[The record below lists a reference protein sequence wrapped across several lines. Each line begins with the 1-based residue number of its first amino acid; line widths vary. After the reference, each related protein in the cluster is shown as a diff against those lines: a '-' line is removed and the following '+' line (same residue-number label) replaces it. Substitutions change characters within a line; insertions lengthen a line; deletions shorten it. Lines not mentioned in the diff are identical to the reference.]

1 MAARILPEW
10 YDKAIE
16 IMVANGCSLKEAI
29 IIGEL
34 VVSSEDIVRATRH
47 PAFKRLWHQAWLRH
61 FAEVASHPDFK
72 KETVV
77 GKLIDLARKLEEE
90 GEHDKS
96 AEVLFKAAKA
106 MGWIG
111 PESQVSVFGELSQKD
126 LDSIRKTLSKEVQA
140 AKVN

>member
-1 MAARILPEW
+1 M
-10 YDKAIE
+10 
-16 IMVANGCSLKEAI
+16 ANGCSLKESI
-29 IIGEL
+29 IIGEME
-34 VVSSEDIVRATRH
+34 VSNEDIVRATRH
-47 PAFKRLWHQAWLRH
+47 PAFKKLWHQAWLRH
-61 FAEVASHPDFK
+61 FADVASHPDFK

-111 PESQVSVFGELSQKD
+111 GDTQVSIFGSLSQTD
-126 LDSIRKTLSKEVQA
+126 LDNLRKKLKDA
-140 AKVN
+140 AEANRPN